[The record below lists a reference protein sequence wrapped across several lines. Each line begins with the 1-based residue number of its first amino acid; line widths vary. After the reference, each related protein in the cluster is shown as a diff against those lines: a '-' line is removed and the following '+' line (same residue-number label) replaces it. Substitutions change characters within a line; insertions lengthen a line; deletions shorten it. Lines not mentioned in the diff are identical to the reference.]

1 VSEWSQI
8 TARIADGCG
17 AAGLDLIQPFQVA
30 WYNAAVD
37 PAYRLADLGRPQ
49 ALGVLIGNTR
59 ALWPHFQAALR
70 VDPALCGA
78 ADPIESYVSAR
89 VLAALRPLVVRWE
102 VRWAHDPPPRRVA
115 MQRLA
120 HVSGLAYLAPSFL
133 NVHPVY
139 GPWIALRAAVVVDTA
154 GPSGP
159 PPALA
164 SPCRECAH
172 ACGLAFERAIAARR
186 NRDATAAGLGDTW
199 RRWLAV
205 RDACPIGREHRYSEA
220 QIAYHYCGD
229 RTVLQRT

>member
-1 VSEWSQI
+1 MSDWAQI

-17 AAGLDLIQPFQVA
+17 PPGLDLVQPFQVG

-37 PAYRLADLGRPQ
+37 PAYRLPDLGRPH

-59 ALWPHFQAALR
+59 KLWPRFRAALR
-70 VDPALCGA
+70 FEPALRGA
-78 ADPIESYVSAR
+78 PDPIERYASAR
-89 VLAALRPLVVRWE
+89 VLAALRPLAEHWE

-120 HVSGLAYLAPSFL
+120 HLSGLAYLAPSFL
-133 NVHPVY
+133 NVHPLY

-159 PPALA
+159 PPSLPH
-164 SPCRECAH
+164 PCRECAH
-172 ACGLAFERAIAARR
+172 ACQPAFAQAVATLRD
-186 NRDATAAGLGDTW
+186 RDAAASGLGDAW

-205 RDACPIGREHRYSEA
+205 RDACPLGREHRYSDE
-220 QIAYHYCGD
+220 QIGYHYRGD
-229 RTVLQRT
+229 RTVLKRP